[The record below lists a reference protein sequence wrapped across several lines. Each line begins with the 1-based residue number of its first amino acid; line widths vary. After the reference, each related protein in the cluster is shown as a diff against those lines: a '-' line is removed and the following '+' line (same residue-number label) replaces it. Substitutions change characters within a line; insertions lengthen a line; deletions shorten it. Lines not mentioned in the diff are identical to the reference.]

1 MIGSLLGQ
9 GEGSVV
15 PAGCGGAELLAGQQ
29 GDVILGVVAA
39 ARQEPVLGA
48 IMYSIY
54 TVQVSVPSSDLGVPR
69 PPRLHAGGQ
78 QAGGGGGGEEHL
90 RGVQELGGAAIG
102 TVAAPGD
109 QDCCRGRS
117 FTILSADCD
126 SPSSDQAR
134 ATRQSRGRC
143 FIVTTSRVQ

>member
-1 MIGSLLGQ
+1 MVGSLVGQ

-78 QAGGGGGGEEHL
+78 QAGGGG
-90 RGVQELGGAAIG
+90 VQELGGAAIG

-134 ATRQSRGRC
+134 ATRQSKGRC